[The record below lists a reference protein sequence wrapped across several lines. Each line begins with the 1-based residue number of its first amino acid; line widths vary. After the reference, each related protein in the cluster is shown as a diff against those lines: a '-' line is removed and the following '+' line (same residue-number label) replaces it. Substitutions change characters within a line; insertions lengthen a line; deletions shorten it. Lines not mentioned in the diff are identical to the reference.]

1 MPCLQVCCEYWCKT
15 GSLICAKNQLTL
27 GGILCYLHKR
37 EEEDAG
43 QKTGFYFSGQFGPGK
58 IKTCVLR
65 PLEIDE
71 WSDESLW

>member
-1 MPCLQVCCEYWCKT
+1 M
-15 GSLICAKNQLTL
+15 